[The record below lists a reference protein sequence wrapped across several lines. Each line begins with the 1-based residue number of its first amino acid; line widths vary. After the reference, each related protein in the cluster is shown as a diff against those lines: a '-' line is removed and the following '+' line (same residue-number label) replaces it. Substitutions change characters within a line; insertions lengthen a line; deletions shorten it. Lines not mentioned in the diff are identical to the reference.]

1 MRILPRPLGQVLT
14 DAMNTLA
21 RVWRP
26 LAPTAIASFV
36 PASLL
41 TLLAFQMTGVIELV
55 DMVLADPMYLQRMPE
70 AEYDGMIRS
79 LIQAGLMAAVIQG
92 VATVFVFLFANRLVR
107 ASLVGETTSAREA
120 RRHAAVRM
128 FSGIT
133 GGLLAAL
140 TIVCALALG
149 VFAWAYVVNRPSF
162 TNQTLLANI
171 LLFVLISPAVWLS
184 VSMSMFASVV
194 SFEEAGVS
202 GSLRRSIDLVRG
214 RWGQTLFFL
223 VMVGLFGTIA
233 IQLIQ
238 LVALPISFGGQS
250 SVLSWLIA
258 LFGVA
263 AQGLILASIGA
274 TYAHWYIDLRARKE
288 PVLVNQL

>member
-14 DAMNTLA
+14 DAMNTLTK
-21 RVWRP
+21 VWRL
-26 LAPTAIASFV
+26 LAPTAIAAFV

-55 DMVLADPMYLQRMPE
+55 ERVLADPMYLQRMPDS
-70 AEYDGMIRS
+70 EYDGMIRS
-79 LIQAGLMAAVIQG
+79 LIQAGFMAAAIQG

-107 ASLVGETTSAREA
+107 ASLVGETTSAGEA

-140 TIVCALALG
+140 TVVGTLALG
-149 VFAWAYVVNRPSF
+149 VLAWAYVVNRPSF

-171 LLFVLISPAVWLS
+171 LLFALISPAVWLS
-184 VSMSMFASVV
+184 VSMSMFTSVV

-214 RWGQTLFFL
+214 RWGQTLLFL
-223 VMVGLFGTIA
+223 VLVGLFGTVA

-238 LVALPISFGGQS
+238 VVALPLSFGGRS
-250 SVLSWLIA
+250 SLMGWLVA

>member
-1 MRILPRPLGQVLT
+1 MT
-14 DAMNTLA
+14 TLA
-21 RVWRP
+21 TVWRP
-26 LAPTAIASFV
+26 LAPTSIAAFV

-41 TLLAFQMTGVIELV
+41 TLLVFHMTGFIDLV
-55 DMVLADPMYLQRMPE
+55 ERVLADPMYLQRIPVT
-70 AEYDGMIRS
+70 EYDQIVRS
-79 LIQAGLMAAVIQG
+79 LIQVGFLTAAIQG
-92 VATVFVFLFANRLVR
+92 AATVFVFLFANRLVR
-107 ASLVGETTSAREA
+107 SALIGESVSAREA
-120 RRHAAVRM
+120 RHHAAVRM

-140 TIVCALALG
+140 TVIGALVLG
-149 VFAWAYVVNRPSF
+149 LFAWAYVVNRPTF
-162 TNQTLLANI
+162 TNQILLANI
-171 LLFVLISPAVWLS
+171 LLFVLISPAIWLS
-184 VSMSMFASVV
+184 VSMSMFTSVV

-214 RWGQTLFFL
+214 RWGQTLVFL
-223 VMVGLFGTIA
+223 ILVGLFGTVA

-238 LVALPISFGGQS
+238 LIALPLSFGGQS
-250 SVLSWLIA
+250 SLVSWLVA

>member
-1 MRILPRPLGQVLT
+1 MRILPRRLGQVLT
-14 DAMNTLA
+14 DAMTTLA
-21 RVWRP
+21 KVWRP
-26 LAPTAIASFV
+26 LAPTAIAAFV

-41 TLLAFQMTGVIELV
+41 TLLVFHWTGIIELIERI
-55 DMVLADPMYLQRMPE
+55 LADPMYLQRIPTSD
-70 AEYDGMIRS
+70 YDQIVRS
-79 LIQAGLMAAVIQG
+79 LIQAGFLVAAIQG

-107 ASLVGETTSAREA
+107 SALVGEAVSAREA

-133 GGLLAAL
+133 AGLLGAL
-140 TIVCALALG
+140 TVVGAFALG
-149 VFAWAYVVNRPSF
+149 VFAWAYVVNRPTF
-162 TNQTLLANI
+162 TNQILLANI
-171 LLFVLISPAVWLS
+171 LLLVLISPAVWLAI
-184 VSMSMFASVV
+184 SMSMFTSVV

-214 RWGQTLFFL
+214 RWGQTLMFL
-223 VMVGLFGTIA
+223 ILVGLFGTVA

-238 LVALPISFGGQS
+238 LIALPLSFGGQS
-250 SVLSWLIA
+250 SVLSWVVA